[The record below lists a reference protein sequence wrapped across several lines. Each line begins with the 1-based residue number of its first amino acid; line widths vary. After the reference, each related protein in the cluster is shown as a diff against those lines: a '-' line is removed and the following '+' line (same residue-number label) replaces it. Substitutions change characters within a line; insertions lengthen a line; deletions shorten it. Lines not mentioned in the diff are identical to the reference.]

1 MEEFGEDATDKNH
14 VVICRALLAR
24 YGLDSVKHLD
34 DELCTQGLIQL
45 ALACNAENYLP
56 EVIGRGGLPCK
67 ALNTSQSR
75 NPY

>member
-1 MEEFGEDATDKNH
+1 M
-14 VVICRALLAR
+14 LPR

-34 DELCTQGLIQL
+34 DDMYSQGLIQL

-56 EVIGRGGLPCK
+56 VVIGPSGLPCK
-67 ALNTSQSR
+67 AVNTSQTR